1 MRLKLYVVHGSHPCA
16 AVEKAL
22 RIKGLEYSKVEYP
35 PPLQILFQRMIFGPR
50 TVPGL
55 RIDGTEKISGS
66 RAIMRRLDQ
75 LEPSPPLLPH
85 RPRRASRR
93 RGGRTLG

>member
-1 MRLKLYVVHGSHPCA
+1 
-16 AVEKAL
+16 
-22 RIKGLEYSKVEYP
+22 
-35 PPLQILFQRMIFGPR
+35 MIFGPR

-75 LEPSPPLLPH
+75 LAPEPPLFPAD
-85 RPRRASRR
+85 PAQRAPVEA
-93 RGGRTLG
+93 GRTLG